1 MKRAAIR
8 IEQVVFEH
16 SRVGLAAQLAG
27 TDGVT
32 AVDVDTTA
40 RCARITYD
48 DACLTVEDL
57 RRLVDACGH
66 GYGACSLD
74 ERIP

>member
-16 SRVGLAAQLAG
+16 SRVGLAAQLSRV
-27 TDGVT
+27 DGVT
-32 AVDVDTTA
+32 AVDVDATA
-40 RCARITYD
+40 HCARITYD
-48 DACLTVEDL
+48 DACLTVNDL
-57 RRLVDACGH
+57 RRLVDACGY
-66 GYGACSLD
+66 GYGDCSLD